1 MFRIIILI
9 SFAFIA
15 SISYAQELMIIGQEK
30 VSVDEFLR
38 IYQKNNQSTT
48 SYSEK
53 DVQEYVELFT
63 LFKMKL
69 QEAKRMR
76 LDTLPM
82 LKEDYQ
88 KYTDQL
94 VQNHFV
100 DKNYIDNIWKA
111 QYEHMKYDVKV
122 AHIMVKC
129 APNANPSDTLVAYNK
144 LNYLRQQATKD
155 NFAKLAT
162 ENSEDQ
168 SSAIKGGL
176 LGYITAFMTFPE
188 FEQPCYQTPIGAISS
203 IFRTQYGYHIL
214 HVLDKRVARGK
225 IKVAH
230 IYLKKSEKPEV
241 AEKQIQEAYKQIMSK
256 KITFENA
263 VKKYTE
269 DASTKETYGVLNEF
283 GVSEMVNDFE
293 EQCFALKNAGDLSKP
308 FMTEYGWHL
317 VKLIEKKPVK
327 GYEDSKDYIKL
338 RMVNDPRVNNL
349 KGITYSRMLDKY
361 KFTETP
367 ANLSPLMAN
376 MPDTFFMIKNWV
388 LKPMKAIESNTLFS
402 FAGKSYNLKDF
413 SNFVNTNYSTAS
425 SKSKKDAIDAMYAAY
440 KEKVIWQLAKE
451 QLSAEDKT
459 YSQLE
464 SEYMNG
470 LLIFEIMD
478 REVWK
483 KALADTLGSMKMYE
497 EVKSNY
503 WFKDR
508 FMLEGIKTKKTEGLD
523 TYIQSLTSLSAKV
536 VFEKIK
542 QSKDSNEFV
551 YYERTIERG
560 DYPEID
566 KAMDAKAISVQFKDE
581 DKSSI
586 LAKVVKLLPPSI
598 KPYSEIRG
606 RIQNLYQNK
615 LEKEWGASLRSK
627 YPVKINNIE
636 LSKIIKKQ

>member
-30 VSVDEFLR
+30 VTVDEFLR

-100 DKNYIDNIWKA
+100 DKNYIENIWKA

-129 APNANPSDTLVAYNK
+129 APNANPSDTLIAYNK

-188 FEQPCYQTPIGAISS
+188 FEQPCFQTPIGAISS
-203 IFRTQYGYHIL
+203 IFRTQYGYHII

-241 AEKQIQEAYKQIMSK
+241 AEKQIQEAYKQIISK

-269 DASTKETYGVLNEF
+269 DASTKENYGVLNEF

-293 EQCFALKNAGDLSKP
+293 EQCFALKNPGELSRP

-317 VKLIEKKPVK
+317 VKLIEKIPVK
-327 GYEDSKDYIKL
+327 GYEDSKDYIKQ
-338 RMVNDPRVNNL
+338 RMANDPRINNL
-349 KGITYSRMLDKY
+349 KGIAYSRILAKY
-361 KFTETP
+361 KFTESP

-388 LKPMKAIESNTLFS
+388 LKPMKATESNTLFS
-402 FAGKSYNLKDF
+402 FAGKSFNLKDF
-413 SNFVNTNYSTAS
+413 SNYVNTNYNKAS

>member
-9 SFAFIA
+9 SLAFIA
-15 SISYAQELMIIGQEK
+15 SISYAQELMIIGKEK

-76 LDTLPM
+76 LDTLTM

-129 APNANPSDTLVAYNK
+129 TPNANPSDTLIAYNK

-188 FEQPCYQTPIGAISS
+188 FEQPCFQTPIGAISS
-203 IFRTQYGYHIL
+203 IFRTQYGYHII

-293 EQCFALKNAGDLSKP
+293 EQCFALKNPGDLSKP

-317 VKLIEKKPVK
+317 VKLIEKIPVK
-327 GYEDSKDYIKL
+327 GYEDSKDYIKQ

-349 KGITYSRMLDKY
+349 KGIAYSRMLDKY
-361 KFTETP
+361 KFTEPP

-388 LKPMKAIESNTLFS
+388 LKPMKATESNTLFS
-402 FAGKSYNLKDF
+402 FAGKSFNLKDF
-413 SNFVNTNYSTAS
+413 SNYVNTNYNTAS

-440 KEKVIWQLAKE
+440 KEKVIWQMAKE
-451 QLSAEDKT
+451 LLSAEDKT

-508 FMLEGIKTKKTEGLD
+508 VMLEGIKTKKTEGLD
-523 TYIQSLTSLSAKV
+523 TYVQSLTSLSAKV

>member
-203 IFRTQYGYHIL
+203 IFRTQYGYHII

-241 AEKQIQEAYKQIMSK
+241 AEKQIQEAYKQIISK

-269 DASTKETYGVLNEF
+269 DASTKENYGVLNEF

-293 EQCFALKNAGDLSKP
+293 EQCFALKNPGELSRP

-317 VKLIEKKPVK
+317 VKLIEKIPVK
-327 GYEDSKDYIKL
+327 GYEDSKDYIKQ
-338 RMVNDPRVNNL
+338 RMANDPRINNL
-349 KGITYSRMLDKY
+349 KGIAYSRILAKY
-361 KFTETP
+361 KFTESP

-402 FAGKSYNLKDF
+402 FAGKSFNLKDF
-413 SNFVNTNYSTAS
+413 SNYVNTNYNTAS

-581 DKSSI
+581 DKFSI

>member
-9 SFAFIA
+9 SLAFIA

-129 APNANPSDTLVAYNK
+129 APNANPSDTLIAYNK
-144 LNYLRQQATKD
+144 LNYLKQQATKD

-188 FEQPCYQTPIGAISS
+188 FEQPCFQTSIGSISS

-214 HVLDKRVARGK
+214 HVLDKRAARGK

-293 EQCFALKNAGDLSKP
+293 EQCFALKNPGDLSKP

-317 VKLIEKKPVK
+317 VKLIEKIPVK
-327 GYEDSKDYIKL
+327 GYEDSKDYIKQ
-338 RMVNDPRVNNL
+338 RMANDPRVNNL
-349 KGITYSRMLDKY
+349 KGIAYSRMLDKY
-361 KFTETP
+361 KFTEPP

-402 FAGKSYNLKDF
+402 FAGKSFNLKDF
-413 SNFVNTNYSTAS
+413 TNYVNANYNTAS

-440 KEKVIWQLAKE
+440 KEKVIWQMAKE
-451 QLSAEDKT
+451 LLSAEDKT

-508 FMLEGIKTKKTEGLD
+508 VMLEGIKTKKTEGLD

>member
-15 SISYAQELMIIGQEK
+15 SISHAQELMIIGQEK

-100 DKNYIDNIWKA
+100 DKNYIENIWKA

-129 APNANPSDTLVAYNK
+129 APNANPSDTLIAYNK

-188 FEQPCYQTPIGAISS
+188 FEQPCFQTPIGAISS
-203 IFRTQYGYHIL
+203 IFRTQYGYHII

-241 AEKQIQEAYKQIMSK
+241 AEKQIQEAYKQIISK

-269 DASTKETYGVLNEF
+269 DASTKENYGVLNEF

-293 EQCFALKNAGDLSKP
+293 EQCFALKNPGELSRP

-317 VKLIEKKPVK
+317 VKLIEKIPVK
-327 GYEDSKDYIKL
+327 GYEDSKDYIKQ
-338 RMVNDPRVNNL
+338 RMANDPRINNL
-349 KGITYSRMLDKY
+349 KGIAYSRILAKY
-361 KFTETP
+361 KFTESP

-388 LKPMKAIESNTLFS
+388 LKPMKATESNTLFS
-402 FAGKSYNLKDF
+402 FAGKSFNLKDF
-413 SNFVNTNYSTAS
+413 SNYVNTNYNKAS

>member
-100 DKNYIDNIWKA
+100 DKNYIENIWKA

-129 APNANPSDTLVAYNK
+129 APNANPSDTLIAYNK
-144 LNYLRQQATKD
+144 LNYLKQQATKD

-162 ENSEDQ
+162 ENTEDQ

-188 FEQPCYQTPIGAISS
+188 FEQPCFQTPIGAISS
-203 IFRTQYGYHIL
+203 IFRTQYGYHII

-256 KITFENA
+256 KLTFENA

-293 EQCFALKNAGDLSKP
+293 EQCFALKNPGDLSKP

-317 VKLIEKKPVK
+317 VKLIEKIPVK
-327 GYEDSKDYIKL
+327 GYEDSKDYIKQ
-338 RMVNDPRVNNL
+338 RMANDPRVNNL
-349 KGITYSRMLDKY
+349 KGIAYSRMLDKY
-361 KFTETP
+361 KFTEPP

-402 FAGKSYNLKDF
+402 FAGKSFNLKDF
-413 SNFVNTNYSTAS
+413 TNYVNANYNTAS

-440 KEKVIWQLAKE
+440 KEKVIWQMAKDL
-451 QLSAEDKT
+451 LSAEDKT

-508 FMLEGIKTKKTEGLD
+508 VMLEGIKTKKTEGLD

-598 KPYSEIRG
+598 KPYSEIKG

-615 LEKEWGASLRSK
+615 LEKEWGRSLRSK

>member
-349 KGITYSRMLDKY
+349 KSITYSRMLDKY

>member
-9 SFAFIA
+9 SLAFIA

-129 APNANPSDTLVAYNK
+129 APNANPSDTLIAYNK
-144 LNYLRQQATKD
+144 LNYLKQQATKD

-188 FEQPCYQTPIGAISS
+188 FEQPCFQTSIGSISS

-214 HVLDKRVARGK
+214 HVLDKRAARGK

-293 EQCFALKNAGDLSKP
+293 EQCFALKNPGDLSKP

-317 VKLIEKKPVK
+317 VKLIEKIPVK
-327 GYEDSKDYIKL
+327 GYEDSKDYIKQ
-338 RMVNDPRVNNL
+338 RMANDPRVNNL
-349 KGITYSRMLDKY
+349 KGIAYSRMLDKY
-361 KFTETP
+361 KFTEPP

-388 LKPMKAIESNTLFS
+388 LKPMKATESNTLFS
-402 FAGKSYNLKDF
+402 FAGKSFNLKDF
-413 SNFVNTNYSTAS
+413 SNYVNTNYNTAS

-440 KEKVIWQLAKE
+440 KEKVIWQMAKE
-451 QLSAEDKT
+451 LLSAEDKT

-508 FMLEGIKTKKTEGLD
+508 VMLEGIKTKKTEGLD
-523 TYIQSLTSLSAKV
+523 TYVQSLTSLSAKV

-598 KPYSEIRG
+598 KPYSEIKG

-615 LEKEWGASLRSK
+615 LEKEWGRSLRSK

>member
-1 MFRIIILI
+1 
-9 SFAFIA
+9 
-15 SISYAQELMIIGQEK
+15 MIIGQEK

-100 DKNYIDNIWKA
+100 DKNYIENIWKA

-129 APNANPSDTLVAYNK
+129 APNANPSDTLIAYNK
-144 LNYLRQQATKD
+144 LNYLKQQATKD

-162 ENSEDQ
+162 ENTEDQ

-188 FEQPCYQTPIGAISS
+188 FEQPCFQTPIGAISS
-203 IFRTQYGYHIL
+203 IFRTQYGYHII

-256 KITFENA
+256 KLTFENA

-293 EQCFALKNAGDLSKP
+293 EQCFALKNPGDLSKP

-317 VKLIEKKPVK
+317 VKLIEKIPVK
-327 GYEDSKDYIKL
+327 GYEDSKDYIKQ
-338 RMVNDPRVNNL
+338 RMANDPRVNNL
-349 KGITYSRMLDKY
+349 KGIAYSRMLDKY
-361 KFTETP
+361 KFTEPP

-402 FAGKSYNLKDF
+402 FAGKSFNLKDF
-413 SNFVNTNYSTAS
+413 TNYVNANYNTAS

-440 KEKVIWQLAKE
+440 KEKVIWQMAKDL
-451 QLSAEDKT
+451 LSAEDKT

-508 FMLEGIKTKKTEGLD
+508 VMLEGIKTKKTEGLD

>member
-94 VQNHFV
+94 LQNHFV
-100 DKNYIDNIWKA
+100 DKNYIENIWKA

-129 APNANPSDTLVAYNK
+129 APNANPSDTLIAYNK

-188 FEQPCYQTPIGAISS
+188 FEQPCFQTPIGAISS
-203 IFRTQYGYHIL
+203 IFRTQYGYHII

-241 AEKQIQEAYKQIMSK
+241 AEKQIQEAYKQIISK

-269 DASTKETYGVLNEF
+269 DASTKENYGILNEF

-293 EQCFALKNAGDLSKP
+293 EQCFALKNPGELSRP

-317 VKLIEKKPVK
+317 VKLIEKIPVK
-327 GYEDSKDYIKL
+327 GYEDSKDYIKQ
-338 RMVNDPRVNNL
+338 RMANDPRINNL
-349 KGITYSRMLDKY
+349 KGIAYSRILAKY

-367 ANLSPLMAN
+367 SNLSPLMAN

-402 FAGKSYNLKDF
+402 FAGKSFNLKDF
-413 SNFVNTNYSTAS
+413 SNYVNTNYNTAS

-523 TYIQSLTSLSAKV
+523 TYIQSLTILSAKV

>member
-100 DKNYIDNIWKA
+100 DKNYIENIWKA

-129 APNANPSDTLVAYNK
+129 APNANPSDTLIACNK

-188 FEQPCYQTPIGAISS
+188 FEQPCFQTPIGAISS
-203 IFRTQYGYHIL
+203 IFRTQYGYHII

-241 AEKQIQEAYKQIMSK
+241 AEKQIQEAYKQIISK

-317 VKLIEKKPVK
+317 VKLIEKIPVK
-327 GYEDSKDYIKL
+327 GYEDSKDYIKQ
-338 RMVNDPRVNNL
+338 RMANDPRINNL
-349 KGITYSRMLDKY
+349 KGIAYGRILAKY
-361 KFTETP
+361 KFTESP

-402 FAGKSYNLKDF
+402 FAGKSFNLKDF
-413 SNFVNTNYSTAS
+413 SNYVNTNYNTAS

-451 QLSAEDKT
+451 LLSAEDKT

-566 KAMDAKAISVQFKDE
+566 KAMDTKATTVQFIDE

-615 LEKEWGASLRSK
+615 LEKEWGVSLRSK

>member
-1 MFRIIILI
+1 
-9 SFAFIA
+9 
-15 SISYAQELMIIGQEK
+15 MIIGQEK

-100 DKNYIDNIWKA
+100 DKNYIENIWKA

-129 APNANPSDTLVAYNK
+129 APNANPSDTLIACNK

-188 FEQPCYQTPIGAISS
+188 FEQPCFQTPIGAISS
-203 IFRTQYGYHIL
+203 IFRTQYGYHII

-241 AEKQIQEAYKQIMSK
+241 AEKQIQEAYKQIISK

-317 VKLIEKKPVK
+317 VKLIEKIPVK
-327 GYEDSKDYIKL
+327 GYEDSKDYIKQ
-338 RMVNDPRVNNL
+338 RMANDPRINNL
-349 KGITYSRMLDKY
+349 KGIAYGRILAKY
-361 KFTETP
+361 KFTESP

-402 FAGKSYNLKDF
+402 FAGKSFNLKDF
-413 SNFVNTNYSTAS
+413 SNYVNTNYNTAS

-451 QLSAEDKT
+451 LLSAEDKT

-566 KAMDAKAISVQFKDE
+566 KAMDTKATTVQFIDE

-615 LEKEWGASLRSK
+615 LEKEWGVSLRSK

>member
-1 MFRIIILI
+1 
-9 SFAFIA
+9 
-15 SISYAQELMIIGQEK
+15 MIIGQEK

-100 DKNYIDNIWKA
+100 DKNYIENIWKA

-129 APNANPSDTLVAYNK
+129 APNANPSDTLIAYNK
-144 LNYLRQQATKD
+144 LNYLKQQATKD

-162 ENSEDQ
+162 ENTEDQ

-188 FEQPCYQTPIGAISS
+188 FEQPCFQTPIGAISS
-203 IFRTQYGYHIL
+203 IFRTQYGYHII

-256 KITFENA
+256 KLTFENA

-293 EQCFALKNAGDLSKP
+293 EQCFALKNPGDLSKP

-317 VKLIEKKPVK
+317 VKLIEKIPVK
-327 GYEDSKDYIKL
+327 GYEDSKDYIKQ
-338 RMVNDPRVNNL
+338 RMANDPRVNNL
-349 KGITYSRMLDKY
+349 KGIAYSRMLDKY
-361 KFTETP
+361 KFTEPP

-402 FAGKSYNLKDF
+402 FAGKSFNLKDF
-413 SNFVNTNYSTAS
+413 TNYVNANYNTAS

-440 KEKVIWQLAKE
+440 KEKVIWQMAKDL
-451 QLSAEDKT
+451 LSAEDKT

-508 FMLEGIKTKKTEGLD
+508 VMLEGIKTKKTEGLD
-523 TYIQSLTSLSAKV
+523 TYVQSLTSLSAKV

-598 KPYSEIRG
+598 KPYSEIKG

-615 LEKEWGASLRSK
+615 LEKEWGRSLRSK

>member
-100 DKNYIDNIWKA
+100 DKNYIENIWKA

-129 APNANPSDTLVAYNK
+129 APNANPSDTLIAYNK

-188 FEQPCYQTPIGAISS
+188 FEQPCFQTPIGAISS
-203 IFRTQYGYHIL
+203 IFRTQYGYHII

-241 AEKQIQEAYKQIMSK
+241 AEKQIQEAYKQIISK

-269 DASTKETYGVLNEF
+269 DASTKENYGILNEF

-317 VKLIEKKPVK
+317 VKLIEKIPVK
-327 GYEDSKDYIKL
+327 GYEDSKDYIKQ
-338 RMVNDPRVNNL
+338 RMANDPRVNNL
-349 KGITYSRMLDKY
+349 KGIAYNRILAKY

-388 LKPMKAIESNTLFS
+388 LKPMKAIEFNTLFS
-402 FAGKSYNLKDF
+402 FAGKSFNLKDF
-413 SNFVNTNYSTAS
+413 TNYVNTNYQTAS
-425 SKSKKDAIDAMYAAY
+425 SRSKKEALDAMYAAY

-566 KAMDAKAISVQFKDE
+566 KAMDTKATTVQFIDE

-615 LEKEWGASLRSK
+615 LEKEWGVSLRSK

>member
-100 DKNYIDNIWKA
+100 DKNYIENIWKA

-129 APNANPSDTLVAYNK
+129 APNANPSDTLIAYNK

-188 FEQPCYQTPIGAISS
+188 FEQPCFQTPIGAISS
-203 IFRTQYGYHIL
+203 IFRTQYGYHII

-241 AEKQIQEAYKQIMSK
+241 AEKQIQEAYKQIISK

-269 DASTKETYGVLNEF
+269 DASTKENYGILNEF

-317 VKLIEKKPVK
+317 VKLIEKIPVK
-327 GYEDSKDYIKL
+327 GYEDSKDYIKQ
-338 RMVNDPRVNNL
+338 RMANDPRVNNL
-349 KGITYSRMLDKY
+349 KGIAYNRILAKY

-402 FAGKSYNLKDF
+402 FAGKSFNLKDF
-413 SNFVNTNYSTAS
+413 TNYVNTNYQTAS
-425 SKSKKDAIDAMYAAY
+425 SRSKKEALDAMYAAY

-627 YPVKINNIE
+627 YPLKINNIE

>member
-30 VSVDEFLR
+30 VTVDEFLR

-203 IFRTQYGYHIL
+203 IFRTQYGYHII

-241 AEKQIQEAYKQIMSK
+241 AEKQIQEAYKQIISK

-269 DASTKETYGVLNEF
+269 DASTKENYGILNEF

-293 EQCFALKNAGDLSKP
+293 EQCFALKNPGELSRP

-317 VKLIEKKPVK
+317 VKLIEKIPVK
-327 GYEDSKDYIKL
+327 GYEDSKDYIKQ
-338 RMVNDPRVNNL
+338 RMANDPRINNL
-349 KGITYSRMLDKY
+349 KGIAYNRILAKY

-402 FAGKSYNLKDF
+402 FAGKSFNLKDF
-413 SNFVNTNYSTAS
+413 TNYVNTNYNTAS

-440 KEKVIWQLAKE
+440 KEKVIWQMAKE
-451 QLSAEDKT
+451 LLSAEDKT

-627 YPVKINNIE
+627 YPLKINNIE

>member
-9 SFAFIA
+9 SLAFIA

-129 APNANPSDTLVAYNK
+129 APNANPSDTLIAYNK
-144 LNYLRQQATKD
+144 LNYLKQQATKD

-188 FEQPCYQTPIGAISS
+188 FEQPCFQTSIGSISS

-214 HVLDKRVARGK
+214 HVLDKRAARGK

-293 EQCFALKNAGDLSKP
+293 EQCFALKNPGDLSKP

-317 VKLIEKKPVK
+317 VKLIEKIPVK
-327 GYEDSKDYIKL
+327 GYEDSKDYIKQ
-338 RMVNDPRVNNL
+338 RMANDPRVNNL
-349 KGITYSRMLDKY
+349 KGIAYSRMLDKY
-361 KFTETP
+361 KFTEPP

-402 FAGKSYNLKDF
+402 FAGKSFNLKDF
-413 SNFVNTNYSTAS
+413 TNYVNANYNTAS

-440 KEKVIWQLAKE
+440 KEKVIWQMAKDL
-451 QLSAEDKT
+451 LSAEDKT

-483 KALADTLGSMKMYE
+483 KALTDTLGSMKMYE

-508 FMLEGIKTKKTEGLD
+508 VMLEGIKTKKTEGLG

-598 KPYSEIRG
+598 KPYSEIKG

-615 LEKEWGASLRSK
+615 LEKEWGRSLRSK

>member
-100 DKNYIDNIWKA
+100 DKNYIENIWKA

-129 APNANPSDTLVAYNK
+129 APNANPSDTLIAYNK

-188 FEQPCYQTPIGAISS
+188 FEQPCFQTPIGAISS
-203 IFRTQYGYHIL
+203 IFRTQYGYHII

-256 KITFENA
+256 KLTFENA

-293 EQCFALKNAGDLSKP
+293 EQCFALKNPGDLSKP

-317 VKLIEKKPVK
+317 VKLIEKIPVK
-327 GYEDSKDYIKL
+327 GYEDSKDYIKQ
-338 RMVNDPRVNNL
+338 RMANDPRVNNL
-349 KGITYSRMLDKY
+349 KGIAYSRMLDKY
-361 KFTETP
+361 KFTEPP

-402 FAGKSYNLKDF
+402 FAGKSFNLKDF
-413 SNFVNTNYSTAS
+413 TNYVNANYNTAS

-440 KEKVIWQLAKE
+440 KEKVIWQMAKDL
-451 QLSAEDKT
+451 LSAEDKT

-508 FMLEGIKTKKTEGLD
+508 VMLEGIKTKKTEGLD

-598 KPYSEIRG
+598 KPYSEIKG

-615 LEKEWGASLRSK
+615 LEKEWGRSLRSK

>member
-162 ENSEDQ
+162 ENSEDP

-203 IFRTQYGYHIL
+203 IFRTQYGYHII

-241 AEKQIQEAYKQIMSK
+241 AEKQIQEAYKQIISK

-269 DASTKETYGVLNEF
+269 DASTKENYGVLNEF

-293 EQCFALKNAGDLSKP
+293 EQCFALKNPGELSRP

-317 VKLIEKKPVK
+317 VKLIEKIPVK
-327 GYEDSKDYIKL
+327 GYEDSKDYIKQ
-338 RMVNDPRVNNL
+338 RMANDPRINNL
-349 KGITYSRMLDKY
+349 KGIAYSRILAKY
-361 KFTETP
+361 KFTESP

-402 FAGKSYNLKDF
+402 FAGKSFNLKDF
-413 SNFVNTNYSTAS
+413 TNYVNTNYNTAS

-440 KEKVIWQLAKE
+440 KEKVIWQMAKE
-451 QLSAEDKT
+451 LLSAEDKT

>member
-30 VSVDEFLR
+30 VTVDEFLR

-100 DKNYIDNIWKA
+100 DKNYIENIWKD

-129 APNANPSDTLVAYNK
+129 APNANPSDTLIAYNK

-203 IFRTQYGYHIL
+203 IFRTQYGYHII

-241 AEKQIQEAYKQIMSK
+241 AEKQIQEAYKQIISK

-269 DASTKETYGVLNEF
+269 DASTKENYGVLNEF

-317 VKLIEKKPVK
+317 VKLIEKIPVK
-327 GYEDSKDYIKL
+327 GYEDSKDYIKQ
-338 RMVNDPRVNNL
+338 RMANDPRVNNL
-349 KGITYSRMLDKY
+349 KGIAYNRILAKY

-402 FAGKSYNLKDF
+402 FAGKSFNLKDF
-413 SNFVNTNYSTAS
+413 SNYVNTNYNTAS

-451 QLSAEDKT
+451 LLSAEDKP

-536 VFEKIK
+536 VFKKIK

-566 KAMDAKAISVQFKDE
+566 KAMDAKATTVQFIDE

-615 LEKEWGASLRSK
+615 LEKEWGVSLRSK

>member
-9 SFAFIA
+9 SLAFIA

-129 APNANPSDTLVAYNK
+129 APNANPSDTLIAYNK

-188 FEQPCYQTPIGAISS
+188 FEQPCFQTSIGSISS

-214 HVLDKRVARGK
+214 HVLDKRAARGK

-293 EQCFALKNAGDLSKP
+293 EQCFALKNPGDLSKP

-317 VKLIEKKPVK
+317 VKLIEKIPVK
-327 GYEDSKDYIKL
+327 GYEDSKDYIKQ
-338 RMVNDPRVNNL
+338 RMANDPRVNNL
-349 KGITYSRMLDKY
+349 KGIAYSRMLDKY
-361 KFTETP
+361 KFTEPP

-388 LKPMKAIESNTLFS
+388 LKPMKATESNTLFS
-402 FAGKSYNLKDF
+402 FAGKSFNLKDF
-413 SNFVNTNYSTAS
+413 TNYVNANYNTAS

-440 KEKVIWQLAKE
+440 KEKVIWQMAKE
-451 QLSAEDKT
+451 LLSAEDKT

-508 FMLEGIKTKKTEGLD
+508 VMLEGIKTKKTEGLD

-598 KPYSEIRG
+598 KPYSEIKG

-615 LEKEWGASLRSK
+615 LEKEWGRSLRSK

>member
-203 IFRTQYGYHIL
+203 IFRTQYGYHII

-241 AEKQIQEAYKQIMSK
+241 AEKQIQEAYKQIISK

-269 DASTKETYGVLNEF
+269 DASTKENYGILNEF

-293 EQCFALKNAGDLSKP
+293 EQCFALKNPGDLSRP

-317 VKLIEKKPVK
+317 VKLIEKIPVK
-327 GYEDSKDYIKL
+327 GYEDSKDYIKQ
-338 RMVNDPRVNNL
+338 RMANDPRINNL
-349 KGITYSRMLDKY
+349 KGIAYSRILAKY
-361 KFTETP
+361 KFTESP

-388 LKPMKAIESNTLFS
+388 LKPMKATESNTLFS
-402 FAGKSYNLKDF
+402 FAGKSFNLKDF
-413 SNFVNTNYSTAS
+413 SNYVNTNYNTAS

-440 KEKVIWQLAKE
+440 KEKVIWQMAKE
-451 QLSAEDKT
+451 LLSAEDKP

>member
-100 DKNYIDNIWKA
+100 DKNYIENIWKA

-129 APNANPSDTLVAYNK
+129 APNANPSDTLIAYNK

-188 FEQPCYQTPIGAISS
+188 FEQPCFQTPIGAISS

-214 HVLDKRVARGK
+214 HVLDKRAARGK

-241 AEKQIQEAYKQIMSK
+241 AEKQIQEAYKQIISK

-269 DASTKETYGVLNEF
+269 DASTKENYGILNEF

-293 EQCFALKNAGDLSKP
+293 EQCFALKNAGDLSRP

-317 VKLIEKKPVK
+317 VKLIEKIPVK
-327 GYEDSKDYIKL
+327 GYEDSKDYIKQ
-338 RMVNDPRVNNL
+338 RMANDPRVNNL
-349 KGITYSRMLDKY
+349 KGIAYNRILAKY
-361 KFTETP
+361 KFTESP

-402 FAGKSYNLKDF
+402 FAGKSFNLKDF
-413 SNFVNTNYSTAS
+413 TNYVNTNYQTAS
-425 SKSKKDAIDAMYAAY
+425 SRSKKEALDAMYAAY
-440 KEKVIWQLAKE
+440 KEKVIWQMAKE
-451 QLSAEDKT
+451 LLSAEDKT

-508 FMLEGIKTKKTEGLD
+508 FMLEGLKTKKTEGLD

-615 LEKEWGASLRSK
+615 LEKEWGANLRSK

>member
-1 MFRIIILI
+1 
-9 SFAFIA
+9 
-15 SISYAQELMIIGQEK
+15 MIIGQEK

-100 DKNYIDNIWKA
+100 DKNYIENIWKA

-129 APNANPSDTLVAYNK
+129 APNANPSDTLIAYNK

-188 FEQPCYQTPIGAISS
+188 FEQPCFQTPIGAISS
-203 IFRTQYGYHIL
+203 IFRTQYGYHII

-241 AEKQIQEAYKQIMSK
+241 AEKQIQEAYKQIISK

-293 EQCFALKNAGDLSKP
+293 EQCFALKNPGELSKP

-317 VKLIEKKPVK
+317 VRLIEKIPVK
-327 GYEDSKDYIKL
+327 GYEDSKDYIKQ
-338 RMVNDPRVNNL
+338 RMVSDPRVNNL
-349 KGITYSRMLDKY
+349 KGIAYSRILAKY
-361 KFTETP
+361 KFTESP

-376 MPDTFFMIKNWV
+376 IPDTFFMIKNWV
-388 LKPMKAIESNTLFS
+388 LKPMKATESNTLFS
-402 FAGKSYNLKDF
+402 FAGKSFNMKDF
-413 SNFVNTNYSTAS
+413 SNYVNTNYNTAS

-440 KEKVIWQLAKE
+440 KEKVIWQMAKE
-451 QLSAEDKT
+451 LLSAEDRS

-523 TYIQSLTSLSAKV
+523 TYIQSLTGLSAKV

>member
-1 MFRIIILI
+1 
-9 SFAFIA
+9 
-15 SISYAQELMIIGQEK
+15 MIIGQEK

-100 DKNYIDNIWKA
+100 DKNYIENIWKA

-129 APNANPSDTLVAYNK
+129 APNANPSDTLIAYNK
-144 LNYLRQQATKD
+144 LNYLKQQATKD

-162 ENSEDQ
+162 ENTEDQ

-188 FEQPCYQTPIGAISS
+188 FEQPCFQTPIGAISS
-203 IFRTQYGYHIL
+203 IFRTQYGYHII

-256 KITFENA
+256 KLTFENA

-293 EQCFALKNAGDLSKP
+293 EQCFALKNPGDLSKP

-317 VKLIEKKPVK
+317 VKLIEKIPVK
-327 GYEDSKDYIKL
+327 GYEDSKDYIKQ
-338 RMVNDPRVNNL
+338 RMANDPRVNNL
-349 KGITYSRMLDKY
+349 KGIAYSRMLDKY
-361 KFTETP
+361 KFTEPP

-402 FAGKSYNLKDF
+402 FAGKSFNLKDF
-413 SNFVNTNYSTAS
+413 SNYVNTNYNTAS

-440 KEKVIWQLAKE
+440 KEKVIWQMAKDL
-451 QLSAEDKT
+451 LSAEDKT

-508 FMLEGIKTKKTEGLD
+508 VMLEGIKTKKTEGLD

-598 KPYSEIRG
+598 KPYSEIKG

-615 LEKEWGASLRSK
+615 LEKEWGRSLRSK

>member
-9 SFAFIA
+9 SLAFIA

-129 APNANPSDTLVAYNK
+129 APNANPSDTLIAYNK

-188 FEQPCYQTPIGAISS
+188 FEQPCFQTPIGAISS
-203 IFRTQYGYHIL
+203 IFRTQYGYHII

-241 AEKQIQEAYKQIMSK
+241 AEKQIQEAYKQIISK

-293 EQCFALKNAGDLSKP
+293 EQCFALKNPGELSKP

-317 VKLIEKKPVK
+317 VRLIEKIPVK
-327 GYEDSKDYIKL
+327 GYEDSKDYIKQ
-338 RMVNDPRVNNL
+338 RMVSDPRVNNL
-349 KGITYSRMLDKY
+349 KGIAYSRILAKY
-361 KFTETP
+361 KFTESP

-376 MPDTFFMIKNWV
+376 IPDTFFMIKNWV
-388 LKPMKAIESNTLFS
+388 LKPMKATESNTLFS
-402 FAGKSYNLKDF
+402 FAGKSFNMKDF
-413 SNFVNTNYSTAS
+413 SNYVNTNYNTAS

-440 KEKVIWQLAKE
+440 KEKVIWQMAKE
-451 QLSAEDKT
+451 LLSAEDRS

-523 TYIQSLTSLSAKV
+523 TYIQSLTGLSAKV

>member
-1 MFRIIILI
+1 
-9 SFAFIA
+9 
-15 SISYAQELMIIGQEK
+15 MIIGQEK

-129 APNANPSDTLVAYNK
+129 APNANPSDTLIAYNK

-162 ENSEDQ
+162 ENTEDQ

-188 FEQPCYQTPIGAISS
+188 FEQPCFQTPIGAISS
-203 IFRTQYGYHIL
+203 IFRTQYGYHII

-293 EQCFALKNAGDLSKP
+293 EQCFALKNPGDLSKP

-317 VKLIEKKPVK
+317 VKLIEKIPVK
-327 GYEDSKDYIKL
+327 GYEDSKDYIKQ
-338 RMVNDPRVNNL
+338 RMANDPRVNNL
-349 KGITYSRMLDKY
+349 KGIAYSRMLDKY
-361 KFTETP
+361 KFTEPP

-388 LKPMKAIESNTLFS
+388 LKPMKATESNTLFS
-402 FAGKSYNLKDF
+402 FAGKSFNLKDF
-413 SNFVNTNYSTAS
+413 SNYVNTNYNTAS

-440 KEKVIWQLAKE
+440 KEKVIWQMAKE
-451 QLSAEDKT
+451 LLSAEDKT

-508 FMLEGIKTKKTEGLD
+508 VMLEGIKTKKTEGLD
-523 TYIQSLTSLSAKV
+523 TYVQSLTSLSAKV

-598 KPYSEIRG
+598 KPYSEIKG

-615 LEKEWGASLRSK
+615 LEKEWGRSLRSK

>member
-9 SFAFIA
+9 SLAFIA

-100 DKNYIDNIWKA
+100 DKNYIENIWKA

-129 APNANPSDTLVAYNK
+129 APNANPSDTLIAYNK

-188 FEQPCYQTPIGAISS
+188 FEQPCFQTPIGAISS
-203 IFRTQYGYHIL
+203 IFRTQYGYHII

-241 AEKQIQEAYKQIMSK
+241 AEKQIQEAYKQIISK

-293 EQCFALKNAGDLSKP
+293 EQCFALKNPGELSRP

-317 VKLIEKKPVK
+317 VKLIEKIPVK
-327 GYEDSKDYIKL
+327 GYEDSKDYIKQ
-338 RMVNDPRVNNL
+338 RMANDPRVNNL
-349 KGITYSRMLDKY
+349 KGIAYSRILAKY

-367 ANLSPLMAN
+367 SNLSPLMAN

-402 FAGKSYNLKDF
+402 FAGKSFNLKDF
-413 SNFVNTNYSTAS
+413 TNYVNTNYQTAS
-425 SKSKKDAIDAMYAAY
+425 SRSKKEALDAMYAAY
-440 KEKVIWQLAKE
+440 KEKVIWQTTKDK
-451 QLSAEDKT
+451 LSAEDKP

>member
-94 VQNHFV
+94 LQNHFV

-129 APNANPSDTLVAYNK
+129 APNANPSDTLIAYNK

-188 FEQPCYQTPIGAISS
+188 FEQPCFQTSIGSISS
-203 IFRTQYGYHIL
+203 IFRTQYGYHII

-241 AEKQIQEAYKQIMSK
+241 AEKQIQEAYKQIISK

-317 VKLIEKKPVK
+317 VKLIEKIPVK
-327 GYEDSKDYIKL
+327 GYEDSKDYIKQ
-338 RMVNDPRVNNL
+338 RMAIDPRVNNL
-349 KGITYSRMLDKY
+349 KGIAYNRILAKY

-402 FAGKSYNLKDF
+402 FAGKSFNLKDF
-413 SNFVNTNYSTAS
+413 SNYVNTNYNTAS

>member
-15 SISYAQELMIIGQEK
+15 SISYAQELMIIGQER

-100 DKNYIDNIWKA
+100 DKHHIENIWKA

-129 APNANPSDTLVAYNK
+129 APNANPSDTLIAYNK

-176 LGYITAFMTFPE
+176 IGYITAFMTFPE
-188 FEQPCYQTPIGAISS
+188 FEQPCFQTPIGAISS
-203 IFRTQYGYHIL
+203 IFRTQYGYHII

-241 AEKQIQEAYKQIMSK
+241 AEKQIQEAYKQIISK

-269 DASTKETYGVLNEF
+269 DASTKENYGILNEF

-317 VKLIEKKPVK
+317 VKLIEKIPVK
-327 GYEDSKDYIKL
+327 GYEDSKDYIKQ
-338 RMVNDPRVNNL
+338 RMANDPRVNNL
-349 KGITYSRMLDKY
+349 KGIAYNRILAKY

-402 FAGKSYNLKDF
+402 FAGKSFNLKDF
-413 SNFVNTNYSTAS
+413 TNYVNTNYQTAS
-425 SKSKKDAIDAMYAAY
+425 SRSKKDAIDAMYAAY

-615 LEKEWGASLRSK
+615 LEKEWGVSLRSK

>member
-9 SFAFIA
+9 SLAFIA

-100 DKNYIDNIWKA
+100 DKNYIENIWKA

-129 APNANPSDTLVAYNK
+129 APNANPSDTLIAYNK

-188 FEQPCYQTPIGAISS
+188 FEQPCFQTPIGAISS
-203 IFRTQYGYHIL
+203 IFRTQYGYHII

-230 IYLKKSEKPEV
+230 IYLKISEKPEV
-241 AEKQIQEAYKQIMSK
+241 AEKQIQEAYKQIISK

-269 DASTKETYGVLNEF
+269 DASTKENYGILNEF

-293 EQCFALKNAGDLSKP
+293 EQCFALKNPGELSRP

-317 VKLIEKKPVK
+317 VKLIEKIPVK
-327 GYEDSKDYIKL
+327 GYEDSKDYIKQ
-338 RMVNDPRVNNL
+338 RMANDPRVNNL
-349 KGITYSRMLDKY
+349 KGIAYSRILAKY
-361 KFTETP
+361 KFTESP

-402 FAGKSYNLKDF
+402 FAGKSFNLKDF
-413 SNFVNTNYSTAS
+413 SNYVNTNYNTAS

-523 TYIQSLTSLSAKV
+523 TYIQSLTRLSAKV

>member
-203 IFRTQYGYHIL
+203 IFRTQYGYHII

-241 AEKQIQEAYKQIMSK
+241 AEKQIQEAYKQIISK

-269 DASTKETYGVLNEF
+269 DASTKENYGILNEF

-317 VKLIEKKPVK
+317 VKLIEKIPVK
-327 GYEDSKDYIKL
+327 GYEDSKDYIKQ
-338 RMVNDPRVNNL
+338 RMANDPRVNNL
-349 KGITYSRMLDKY
+349 KGIAYNRILAKY

-402 FAGKSYNLKDF
+402 FAGKSFNLKDF
-413 SNFVNTNYSTAS
+413 TNYVNTNYNTAS

-440 KEKVIWQLAKE
+440 KEKVIWQMAKE
-451 QLSAEDKT
+451 LLSAEDKP

-508 FMLEGIKTKKTEGLD
+508 LMLEGIKTKKTEGLD

>member
-100 DKNYIDNIWKA
+100 DKNYIENIWKA

-129 APNANPSDTLVAYNK
+129 APNANPSDTLIAYNK
-144 LNYLRQQATKD
+144 LNYLKQQATKD

-162 ENSEDQ
+162 ENTEDQ

-188 FEQPCYQTPIGAISS
+188 FEQPCFQTSIGSISS

-214 HVLDKRVARGK
+214 HVLDKRAARGK

-293 EQCFALKNAGDLSKP
+293 EQCFALKNPGDLSKP

-317 VKLIEKKPVK
+317 VKLIEKIPVK
-327 GYEDSKDYIKL
+327 GYEDSKDYIKQ
-338 RMVNDPRVNNL
+338 RMANDPRVNNL
-349 KGITYSRMLDKY
+349 KGIAYSRMLDKY
-361 KFTETP
+361 KFTEPP

-402 FAGKSYNLKDF
+402 FAGKSFNLKDF
-413 SNFVNTNYSTAS
+413 TNYVNANYNTAS

-440 KEKVIWQLAKE
+440 KEKVIWQMAKE
-451 QLSAEDKT
+451 LLSAEDKT

-508 FMLEGIKTKKTEGLD
+508 VMLEGINTKKTEGLD

>member
-9 SFAFIA
+9 SLAFIA

-129 APNANPSDTLVAYNK
+129 APNANPSDTFIAYNK

-188 FEQPCYQTPIGAISS
+188 FEQPCFQTSIGSISS

-214 HVLDKRVARGK
+214 HVLDKRAARGK

-293 EQCFALKNAGDLSKP
+293 EQCFALKNPGDLSKP

-317 VKLIEKKPVK
+317 VKLIEKIPVK
-327 GYEDSKDYIKL
+327 GYEDSKDYIKQ
-338 RMVNDPRVNNL
+338 RMANDPRVNNL
-349 KGITYSRMLDKY
+349 KGIAYSRMLDKY
-361 KFTETP
+361 KFTEPP

-388 LKPMKAIESNTLFS
+388 LKPMKATESNTLFS
-402 FAGKSYNLKDF
+402 FAGKSFNLKDF
-413 SNFVNTNYSTAS
+413 SNYVNTNYNTAS

-440 KEKVIWQLAKE
+440 KEKVIWQMAKE
-451 QLSAEDKT
+451 LLSAEDKT

-508 FMLEGIKTKKTEGLD
+508 VMLEGIKTKKTEGLD
-523 TYIQSLTSLSAKV
+523 TYVQSLTSLSAKV

-598 KPYSEIRG
+598 KPYSEIKG

-615 LEKEWGASLRSK
+615 LEKEWGRSLRSR